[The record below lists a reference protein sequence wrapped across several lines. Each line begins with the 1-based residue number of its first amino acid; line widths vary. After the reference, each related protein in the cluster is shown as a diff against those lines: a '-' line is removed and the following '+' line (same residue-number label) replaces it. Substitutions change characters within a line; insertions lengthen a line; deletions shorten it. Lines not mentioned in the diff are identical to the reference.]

1 MEYAHVE
8 YPWYGI
14 GIWLPQSGRRE
25 YSTDFGPEYGMQTIG
40 LEIAQYVQK
49 KQNGESDDD
58 EEEEEVGPEFNLD
71 FGKALEAA
79 KLLELICVNHGDL
92 ECSLDLGKVLCGNK
106 RQERSKS
113 ELINSLFRMWNIRRM
128 ECKNACP
135 WYIPY
140 EVFNC
145 TTSSQLEYFTIPA
158 SPF

>member
-25 YSTDFGPEYGMQTIG
+25 YTTDFGPEYGIQTIG

-49 KQNGESDDD
+49 KKNGKSDDD
-58 EEEEEVGPEFNLD
+58 EEEEEAWPEFNLD

-92 ECSLDLGKVLCGNK
+92 ECSLDLGKVLYKFCGEI
-106 RQERSKS
+106 RQEQEAGRKQVR
-113 ELINSLFRMWNIRRM
+113 IDQFFIQ
-128 ECKNACP
+128 K
-135 WYIPY
+135 
-140 EVFNC
+140 
-145 TTSSQLEYFTIPA
+145 
-158 SPF
+158 